1 MLPSLA
7 TTTESTTSPKV
18 TPVARGLSA
27 GKRVVL
33 TILAIEC
40 VVLFAPTIAW
50 LFDRWTLSVWQHA
63 HGLLIPPVVGYFVYH
78 ELRPMRG
85 VPGSGSAWGFVLL
98 VPALLLHALDAGMH
112 TQLLSAVALIL
123 ALPGLSLLLL
133 GTPRTRAIAFPL
145 AFLAFALPIP
155 LTFTEHIH
163 WQLRQIMTAGSAVIV
178 PWFGIPLFVEGTT
191 LHMPNGAVEIA
202 DACSGFST
210 LYAAVAVAALTA
222 HSAPTRS
229 RKLLVMMSAVP
240 LAIASNL
247 LRVVVLVLLVVWKGA
262 GILDTVIH
270 PLSGIA
276 TFVLALPII
285 FWLGGD
291 TSGARRS

>member
-1 MLPSLA
+1 MNGSSANVRPPAALTLVS
-7 TTTESTTSPKV
+7 
-18 TPVARGLSA
+18 ARSRL
-27 GKRVVL
+27 VL
-33 TILAIEC
+33 VLLLVEA
-40 VVLFAPTIAW
+40 VVLFAPTVSW
-50 LFDRWTLSVWQHA
+50 LFDRWTMSVWQHA
-63 HGLLIPPVVGYFVYH
+63 HGLLIIPLIGYFVYR
-78 ELRPMRG
+78 ELAPLAHL
-85 VPGSGSAWGFVLL
+85 PQSSSPWGFALL
-98 VPALLLHALDAGMH
+98 VPALILHAFDAGMH
-112 TQLLSAVALIL
+112 TQLLSAAALFL
-123 ALPGLSLLLL
+123 ALPGFSLLML
-133 GTPRTRAIAFPL
+133 GKERTRAIAFPL

-155 LTFTEHIH
+155 LTFTEQIH
-163 WQLRQIMTAGSAVIV
+163 WQLRQIMTAGSALVV

-222 HSAPTRS
+222 YSAPTRS
-229 RKLLVMMSAVP
+229 RKLLVMLSAVP
-240 LAIASNL
+240 LAVASNL

-262 GILDTVIH
+262 GILDTVVH

-291 TSGARRS
+291 SSGARRS